1 MKKHLSKK
9 AIALFLAVLMLVSSA
24 PIVAFAQGTAWT
36 RIASTNFRASS
47 WGDETKVGS
56 HSTGTNY
63 RRNITGA
70 TYNESDKSM
79 NWAAIHYKGTFSGSA
94 DENMTLDSTG
104 LYIGDGYTYMNYY
117 SDTGKNTPITGA
129 DSFKIDL
136 EWTIGK
142 DSSSVAGNY
151 GFLMIGESDSAVQG
165 KQNAAM
171 SDSSWAFAQDLCG
184 PAYAE
189 GTTLNSYSGSSY
201 NLTHSSTVLQQNSTY
216 HYILTYNDGYF
227 HAYITDESGKTVQNL
242 WSGKKTI
249 DTSKI
254 TNIAIGDDNDKDY
267 CEKQHYNAITIYTG
281 TKDTSSPNT
290 LPKDVNKYLFA
301 YFTGNDSEYIRF
313 AVSDDGENFEALNGN
328 RTFINQ
334 TTTESYPK
342 VDGVADTGSG
352 YATTGHARDPYIFR
366 AEDGSYYM
374 LATDMNSGN
383 GWSGNSKIMC
393 WHIDDLTNVE
403 SVTPWNIDFRDIFGK
418 DVDRAWAPQAIWDS
432 ARQEYM
438 LYLSVKTADNGSTM
452 LYYVYTPDFKTFTSE
467 PQLLISNV
475 SGKYSS
481 SNKTVDTIDGDIT
494 YDSSKNIYY
503 LFYKNDDSDDIYWA
517 TSANINGPYAGTYVL
532 NGDGGNTD
540 ISALEGVQVY
550 RSLADGKYILMA
562 DTYGNPVFAVF
573 NGFDLD
579 EIYSNIQT
587 ENTINHLSPR
597 HGSVTYISQSDYQAL
612 ADKWGKETYDSSGV
626 PEGEDVNDYL
636 VGRYFTNSDVTY
648 DAAAN
653 NGRNTLTN
661 VGVTAVTTTDNNGN
675 KIAAAQF
682 SGGTNKSST
691 KTGGYAYVDNTT
703 ELLNGISGSTGV
715 TFSWYGYSDTI
726 NLDVNNDYSGHFFDW
741 STAKDP
747 GTLVWGAE
755 SGSQNDNA
763 YTYVTAANSLGV
775 NNKGSNNFMKG
786 YMGDSNLNKWHLY
799 TMTITDCYIH
809 YFVDGTLL
817 KTVYSKDMKSV
828 SQQGTPLY
836 FSQSAEAGFNTL
848 LGGNLYFGISSYA
861 QDLMLNGY
869 ISDFRVY
876 NRALSASD
884 ITTSLAE
891 LNAYY
896 LTTEL
901 DKTARSYYDP
911 YEDTTVDSTAYTAYD
926 ATVTDPNGIHDQVGS
941 FAQAGGSGFDSHY
954 TYAANDSA
962 TKGYTISM
970 YYNPGDTV
978 DSGTVFSV
986 GKAATGSA
994 ATRSYFELTED
1005 GSLHYAWE
1013 EGSDKSTIDI
1023 ANIFGDSSL
1032 TANKWNHIVMQV
1044 EPSGD
1049 YDIIYTYIDGRLV
1062 SKVNT
1067 YLVDNSLVKGKAIH
1081 NYLAQEHTVA
1091 YGKSNGGYTSAADG
1105 YIDTF
1110 SIYGGVYSASDIY
1123 FSDNQEIA
1131 DSLLNETIKE
1141 FEEKMSTI
1149 TENMGTVFTNMG
1161 TAYNIYDEAQRYKA
1175 AVENGEKVAD
1185 PEEISQ
1191 LYTQMSTALNSDNM
1205 KEYSKPETVNGMTTG
1220 NSDVIDKT
1228 YTHNML
1234 SSVNTSSPIRPKT
1247 TNGYNVSIASGS
1259 FVWLYNGADDTPTA
1273 PINAGI
1279 YKRDNTGTD
1288 AYAETIYPSAGDVA
1302 LADLWHFDMS
1312 QTFSNADDLSFSG
1325 WYYSG
1330 GGRLNHTS
1338 SYDKS
1343 TNRIHC
1349 PDKVNNTQQWQAG
1362 SNYLKYTGTGP
1373 TETDHS
1379 NVNSYWTSTTPTY
1392 TSDASVKTSLLGS
1405 YWVTSLTVPSTGT
1418 IYLISYVPVKEA
1430 LFNEERMD
1438 VLAHIYDY
1446 DPASAQELLIAYDA
1460 LTSQSYLFSAV
1471 NSDNVQQ
1478 LAKTL
1483 RDGVKRLENVDLTTI
1498 QKKADYTE
1506 LIETA
1511 KEYTD
1516 EYQNALQH
1524 KDEYTTD
1531 AWNAFES
1538 AYNAVKEHFTSLD
1551 PFGDNQSFVT
1561 KQSTVQRLANN
1572 IKNAYEHLTNRAD
1585 YSPVDDKVADGT
1597 VYTINYNQNNTDTS
1611 GEQKYTYNTYK
1622 AFTDGYDVA
1631 DEISSTDDAVKKNT
1645 AKYVVSYKHTDSAN
1659 DEYGPYIAYDKLGNV
1674 VKSGFVYDASGNLD
1688 LTASGVDKLIYVGKY
1703 YNINTDG
1710 TYTEDRLEEGDYIKD
1725 DKAGYV
1731 NIKDARFTVNAV
1743 SASELSAAQ
1752 KNIDLASANLVTAN
1766 DNLAE
1771 VADYSAYNA
1780 AVNVLKYQD
1789 MAAFTEAYRANIGTS
1804 ADQSVYGVVTANG
1817 TKDATVTYANGV
1829 SNSYSISTPSYS
1841 SAGASA
1847 YVLANDASFKDF
1859 STADQDKLDSYTSK
1873 ILSDLNEANTD
1884 DNSAIRS
1891 SYNVTLTVKFDDGTS
1906 DYATEQ
1912 VLKYGNTYSV
1922 DLSSLTG
1929 MPEGY
1934 NCYRWSVVSGSTKQD
1949 NIPASQTYNL
1959 KINAD
1964 TQITAYCSKKAVDE
1978 NYVKVQI
1985 YDKFGYL
1992 VQEHNVAKDTEITLN
2007 SGAYTIGSSTFDSS
2021 NLTSL
2026 ENTPYYTFKDWKIGD
2041 TEFENGTTITA
2052 EEYANSDKIV
2062 RIHMVFDQAEESV
2075 TVTMDGVAS
2084 YHKYDSYTTVKAADG
2099 AYGIAVEING
2109 SSYAVSYSDT
2119 YSFLTSGDLNFY
2131 SIYKAEDGTYTVNGD
2146 TLTDSQHI
2154 VMLDNKLPFVYS
2166 IGKLV
2171 TVDDSN
2177 LLVMYSG
2184 TTTNNLGTDVE
2195 ITEMGTLY
2203 TTDDSVITNP
2213 SNFVI
2218 GADGVTA
2225 VPAKNPSGDNQ
2236 FMAKIS
2242 YSGSGQVYARA
2253 YVKYKC
2259 HVDIDGDGAYDATTV
2274 QTITYGNIC
2283 HN

>member
-24 PIVAFAQGTAWT
+24 PIVAFAQGTTWT
-36 RIASTNFRASS
+36 RIASTNFRTSS
-47 WGDETKVGS
+47 WGDETEVGS
-56 HSTGTNY
+56 HSWGKNY

-79 NWAAIHYKGTFSGSA
+79 NWAAIHYKGGTS
-94 DENMTLDSTG
+94 DRTMTLDSTG
-104 LYIGDGYTYMNYY
+104 LYIGDGYTYMSFY
-117 SDTGKNTPITGA
+117 SGTGNTPITGA

-136 EWTIGK
+136 EWTIGE
-142 DSSSVAGNY
+142 DSSSVAGTY

-165 KQNAAM
+165 KQNADM
-171 SDSSWAFAQDLCG
+171 NDSSWAFAQDLCG

-189 GTTLNSYSGSSY
+189 GTTLNSYSTKEY
-201 NLTHSSTVLQQNSTY
+201 NLSHSSTVLTQGSTY
-216 HYILTYNDGYF
+216 HYIVTYNDGYF
-227 HAYITDESGKTVQNL
+227 HSYITDESGKTVQNL

-254 TNIAIGDDNDKDY
+254 TNIAIGDDNDKGY
-267 CEKQHYNAITIYTG
+267 CEKQHYNAITFYTG
-281 TKDTSSPNT
+281 TKDTSAPNT

-301 YFTGNDSEYIRF
+301 YFTGNDNEYIRF

-352 YATTGHARDPYIFR
+352 YAATGHARDPYIFR

-374 LATDMNSGN
+374 LATDMNSAN

-393 WHIDDLTNVE
+393 WHIDDLTDVE
-403 SVTPWNIDFRDIFGK
+403 NVTPWNIDFRDIFGK

-467 PQLLISNV
+467 PQLLISNT

-494 YDSSKNIYY
+494 YDSAKNIYY

-517 TSANINGPYAGTYVL
+517 TSSNINGPYAGTYVL
-532 NGDGGNTD
+532 NGDGGDKD

-550 RSLADGKYILMA
+550 RNLSDESYYLIA
-562 DTYGNPVFAVF
+562 DTYGNPVFAQF
-573 NGFDLD
+573 SGNDLD
-579 EIYSNIQT
+579 EIYGQRSSSGN
-587 ENTINHLSPR
+587 INHLSPR
-597 HGSVTYISQSDYQAL
+597 HGSVTYISQSDYEAL

-626 PEGEDVNDYL
+626 KEGEDVNDYL

-682 SGGTNKSST
+682 TGGSNKSST

-715 TFSWYGYSDTI
+715 TFSWYGYSDKTNI
-726 NLDVNNDYSGHFFDW
+726 DGNNDYSGHFFDW

-747 GTLVWGAE
+747 GTLVWGAD

-786 YMGDSNLNKWHLY
+786 YMGTSNLNKWHLY

-828 SQQGTPLY
+828 STQGTPLY
-836 FSQSAEAGFNTL
+836 FSQSAEEGFNTL
-848 LGGNLYFGISSYA
+848 LSGNLYFGISSYA

-896 LTTEL
+896 PTTEL

-911 YEDTTVDSTAYTAYD
+911 YENTTVDSTAYTAYD

-941 FAQAGGSGFDSHY
+941 FAQAGGNGFDSHY

-970 YYNPGDTV
+970 YYNPGETV

-1023 ANIFGDSSL
+1023 ANIFGESSL

-1062 SKVNT
+1062 STVNT

-1091 YGKSNGGYTSAADG
+1091 YGKSNGGYTSASDG
-1105 YIDTF
+1105 FIDTF

-1123 FSDNQEIA
+1123 LNDNQEIA
-1131 DSLLNETIKE
+1131 DSLLNEIIKE
-1141 FEEKMSTI
+1141 FEEKMNTI
-1149 TENMGTVFTNMG
+1149 TDNMGTVFTNMG

-1205 KEYSKPETVNGMTTG
+1205 KEYSKPETVSGLTTEKG
-1220 NSDVIDKT
+1220 PAIDAQ
-1228 YTHNML
+1228 YTQNLL
-1234 SSVNTSSPIRPKT
+1234 SSVDTKNAEKLAETDQNFCYMVSKT
-1247 TNGYNVSIASGS
+1247 N
-1259 FVWLYNGADDTPTA
+1259 FVWLYDGDATLTA
-1273 PINAGI
+1273 PVNAATYRNYKFSTAIKTAAI
-1279 YKRDNTGTD
+1279 YVN
-1288 AYAETIYPSAGDVA
+1288 SGDVK
-1302 LADLWHFDMS
+1302 LNDLWHFDETV
-1312 QTFSNADDLSFSG
+1312 TFDNSDASRYFPG
-1325 WYYSG
+1325 WYISG
-1330 GGRLNHTS
+1330 TTNVN
-1338 SYDKS
+1338 S
-1343 TNRIHC
+1343 TNVKITSNNMTNTT
-1349 PDKVNNTQQWQAG
+1349 DKWKPG
-1362 SNYLKYTGTGP
+1362 SNYISYTGKGP
-1373 TETDHS
+1373 SETAHD
-1379 NVNSYWTSTTPTY
+1379 NLNSYYTST
-1392 TSDASVKTSLLGS
+1392 V
-1405 YWVTSLTVPSTGT
+1405 VTFAANSRYESAATGYNTHSAVSTGI

-1430 LFNEERMD
+1430 LFNAERME
-1438 VLAHIYDY
+1438 LLSHIYDY
-1446 DPASAQELLIAYDA
+1446 DPASAQEFLDAYDA
-1460 LTSQSYLFSAV
+1460 LTSQSYLIDSV
-1471 NSDNVQQ
+1471 NPANVEE
-1478 LAKTL
+1478 LADTL
-1483 RDGVKRLENVDLTTI
+1483 CEGVKRLENVDLTTI

-1506 LIETA
+1506 LINTA

-1561 KQSTVQRLANN
+1561 KQSTVERLANN

-1622 AFTDGYDVA
+1622 AFTDGYDAA

-1645 AKYVVSYKHTDSAN
+1645 AKYVISYKHTDSAN

-1674 VKSGFVYDASGNLD
+1674 VKSGFVYDESGNLN
-1688 LTASGVDKLIYVGKY
+1688 LTASGIDKLVYVGQY

-1731 NIKDARFTVNAV
+1731 NVKDARFTVNSV
-1743 SASELSAAQ
+1743 SDSELSSAQ
-1752 KNIDLASANLVTAN
+1752 KNINLASANLVTAN
-1766 DNLAE
+1766 DNLAV
-1771 VADYSAYNA
+1771 VADYTAYNA

-1789 MAAFTEAYRANIGTS
+1789 MAAFTEDYRANIGTS

-1817 TKDATVTYANGV
+1817 TKDSTVTYANGV
-1829 SNSYSISTPSYS
+1829 SEGYSITTPSYT

-1859 STADQDKLDSYTSK
+1859 SSADQDKLDSYTSK

-1884 DNSAIRS
+1884 NNSTIRS
-1891 SYNVTLTVKFDDGTS
+1891 SYTVTLTVKFDDGTS

-1922 DLSSLTG
+1922 DISSLAG

-1934 NCYRWSVVSGSTKQD
+1934 NCYRWSVESGSTKQD

-1959 KINAD
+1959 KINAN

-2026 ENTPYYTFKDWKIGD
+2026 ENTPYYTFKDWKIDG
-2041 TEFENGTTITA
+2041 TELANGTTITA
-2052 EEYANSDKIV
+2052 GDYANSDKIV
-2062 RIHMVFDQAEESV
+2062 RIHMVFDQIEERV
-2075 TVTMDGVAS
+2075 TVTMDGVPT
-2084 YHKYDSYTTVKAADG
+2084 YHQYDSYTTVKAADG
-2099 AYGIAVEING
+2099 AYGIAVQING
-2109 SSYAVSYSDT
+2109 SSYAVSYSDS
-2119 YSFLTSGDLNFY
+2119 YSFLTSGDLDFY
-2131 SIYKAEDGTYTVNGD
+2131 SIYKADDGTYTVNGD

-2171 TVDDSN
+2171 TVDDNN

-2203 TTDDSVITNP
+2203 TTDESVITNP

-2242 YSGSGQVYARA
+2242 CNGSGQVYARA
-2253 YVKYKC
+2253 YAKYKC
-2259 HVDIDGDGAYDATTV
+2259 HVDIDGDGDYEATTV